1 MKLTSSIYLVYFL
14 MIFPFFAC
22 GKDSN
27 TTENNTPVKTY
38 IDTTVC
44 TTDGILNY
52 GEYKIINNCW
62 GKGNIQDFTQCV
74 FIKETEND
82 YSFGF
87 NWYWQSGVNND
98 VKAYPEIL
106 FGFKPFDT
114 KSTTTKLP
122 VKISEGKKIIASFSS
137 ISTTFT
143 GTGNTAFD
151 IWITSSPTPA
161 QSNITR
167 EIMIWTKN
175 YGQTAGGSKV
185 ATVKIDNVNFDFYKA
200 DWNWTYLAFVIKD
213 NIDYKTIN
221 IHKFVEYLVTNGYIT
236 NNEYFASVEYGN
248 EVVQGQGSTKITNFK
263 VVVE

>member
-1 MKLTSSIYLVYFL
+1 MKNSVEIFVFTIFML
-14 MIFPFFAC
+14 FPFLAC
-22 GKDSN
+22 SKESN
-27 TTENNTPVKTY
+27 STENNKPTPKY
-38 IDTTVC
+38 IDTTLC
-44 TTDGILNY
+44 TTDGTLTY

-62 GKGNIQDFTQCV
+62 GKGTIQDFTQCV
-74 FIKETEND
+74 YIKETENE

-122 VKISEGKKIIASFSS
+122 FKLSEGKKVIASFGS
-137 ISTTFT
+137 ISTTFN
-143 GTGNTAFD
+143 GIGNTAFD
-151 IWITSSPTPA
+151 IWITSSATPA

-175 YGQTAGGSKV
+175 YGQMAGGNKI

-221 IHKFVEYLVTNGYIT
+221 IHKFIEYLLANGYIT
-236 NNEYFASVEYGN
+236 NNEYFASVEFGN
-248 EVVQGQGSTKITNFK
+248 EVIQGQGSTKITNFK